1 MLTPDL
7 EATSVES
14 KIPWLLGVWHSL
26 YSQGLMD
33 EVGSWWEP
41 GEHQDGAKD
50 AGLLHESGVC

>member
-14 KIPWLLGVWHSL
+14 KIPWLLGVWGSL
-26 YSQGLMD
+26 YGQGLMG

-41 GEHQDGAKD
+41 EEHQDGAKRGW
-50 AGLLHESGVC
+50 APA